1 MQKKDKIK
9 DIYSLSPLQ
18 KGMLFHSMKDPQS
31 DAYFEQVT
39 LLLEGVVNPTYLA
52 ESIQGLVQ
60 KYDMFRSVFRYKK
73 VDPVQVVLS
82 ERKIDL
88 QIEDLTQIN
97 EEEQRKF
104 IEEYRKKDRERGF
117 DLSRDILL
125 RFTLFQTAANRYELL
140 WSHHHILM
148 DGWCTGIVFQDL
160 FQMYQRRLSGQALL
174 PEVAPQYSEYIRW
187 LKKQDDQQALAFWKE
202 YLQGFE
208 NLTGIPRLRS
218 GNHTYK
224 QEEFIFSLGE
234 EATQKLTQTA
244 QKYQVTLN
252 TVVQTIWGA
261 LLQKYNNTNDAA
273 YGVVV
278 SGRPAEVPNVEQMVG
293 LFSNT
298 IPIRIKKEAG
308 KTFGEVLKNVQ
319 QTALEAEKYGYL
331 SLADIQASAAYT
343 HQLLDHILAFENF
356 PMDQETFNQE
366 NVLGFAVKDA
376 HTFEQTHYDLTVL
389 VIPGKEL
396 IFKFMYNESVYS
408 KEYLNLLELNMKKLV
423 SLVIEQQDIFDP
435 ATEFVSD
442 LEKDKLLTIFNRTDA
457 KYPREKTIHELFQ
470 EQVDKNPDQVALV
483 FGEAQ
488 LTYRELNEK
497 ANQMARGLRK
507 QGVLPNQV
515 IGLLT
520 DRSLEMI
527 IAILAIFKAGGAYM
541 PIDPSYPSER
551 IQYML
556 ADSRTHLLLVQ
567 KAEMIPA
574 KYQGEVLLLTEDS
587 WMEENTDNLDL
598 VNQAQDLAYVMYTSG
613 STGKPKG
620 NLTTHQN
627 IVKTIMNNGYMEIT
641 PNDRLLQLSNYAFDG
656 STFDIYSAL
665 LNGASLILVPTH
677 VLMNPTNLA
686 SVIQD
691 QHITV
696 SFMTT
701 SLFNTLVELDVT
713 SLKHMRKVVFGG
725 EKASIKHVEKALDYL
740 GAGRLVNG
748 YGPTETTVFATTYTV
763 DHTIKE
769 TGIMPIGRP
778 LNNTKVFILG
788 ADNHLQPIGALGEL
802 CVSGEGLARGYLN
815 LPELTA
821 DRFVENPFMRGE
833 RMYRT
838 GDLARWLP
846 DGSIEYVG
854 RIDEQVKIRGHRI
867 ELGEIE
873 ARLLEHPAIS
883 ETVLLAKQDEQ
894 GHSFLCAYLVT
905 NGAWSVAELR
915 KHIKETLPD
924 SMVPSYFIEIDKMPL
939 TSNGKADK
947 RALPEP
953 DVQQV
958 SSYIAPETETEEKLV
973 QLFQEILSVEQVGT
987 QDNFFELGGHSL
999 KAMMLVSR
1007 MHKELDIE
1015 VPLKDVF
1022 ARPSVKEL
1030 AAFLTNTEVS
1040 DYIAIE
1046 PAAKQEFYPVSS
1058 AQRRMYVVEQIGSS
1072 NTTSYNMPFL
1082 LEIGGALDVVGLQK
1096 ALKKLVIRHES
1107 LRTSFHMV
1115 DEVLMQKIHPDVEWD
1130 LMVMEAKD
1138 EDLPQIIDGFI
1149 QPFDLSYASLF
1160 RAGLVRMEADRH
1172 LLMLDMHHII
1182 SDGVSTN
1189 VLFQDLMQIYQG
1201 KELPSLRIQYK
1212 DYAVWQQAEAQVN
1225 RLREQE
1231 QYWLN
1236 QFSGELPVLEMPTD
1250 YTRPSIQQSE
1260 GDIWSF
1266 EISAEIINK
1275 VKKLSSSQGTTL
1287 YMTLL
1292 AAYQVL
1298 LSKYTGQEDV
1308 IVGSPIAGRPHAD
1321 VEKIVGMFVNTL
1333 AFRGQPKSTQTF
1345 SAYLSEVK
1353 EQVLHAYD
1361 NAEYPF
1367 EELLEKLDLER
1378 DLSRH
1383 PLFDT
1388 MFALQ
1393 NMEMAEINIMDL
1405 SFQPRDLTWKNAKF
1419 DLTWM
1424 MAEAENLYVTIEYS
1438 TSLFKP
1444 ETIERLGKR
1453 FTHLLKQIGD
1463 APERLIADLEVAT
1476 EDEKHQILSVFNLT
1490 QSDYPVNKTVHQL
1503 FEEQVQNM
1511 PEQKA
1516 IVFGEEQVTYKE
1528 LNAKANHLATLL
1540 KQKGITNEQLVAVM
1554 IEPSIEFFVG
1564 ILAVLK
1570 AGGAYLPIDP
1580 TYPAER
1586 IAYILE
1592 DSQSKVLLVRGHEQV
1607 QTQFAGEIL
1616 EIDSKQLSTEEL
1628 KDVPMNNK
1636 VTDLAYVIY
1645 TSGSTGQPK
1654 GVMVEHRSLMNLSA
1668 WHVQYFGITKDDRST
1683 KYAGVGFDASVWEV
1697 FPYLIAGATIYV
1709 IDQETRYDV
1718 EKLNQ
1723 YVTDQ
1728 GITISFLPTQFA
1740 EQFMLTDHTDHTT
1753 LRWLLIGGDKAQQAV
1768 QQKKYQIV
1776 NNYGPTENT
1785 VVTTSY
1791 IVSPEDKKIPIGRP
1805 IANNQVFILNKENQL
1820 QPVGIPGEL
1829 CVSGDSLARG
1839 YLHRP
1844 ELTSERFVANP
1855 FVPGER
1861 MYKTGDIARWLPDG
1875 NIEYLGRL
1883 DDQIKIRGYRVELG
1897 EIESAILEH
1906 EAIQETVVLARQDD
1920 QNQTYLCAY
1929 VVPKKSFDVAE
1940 LRQYLGRKL
1949 PHFMIPAF
1957 FTEMTE
1963 FPITSNG
1970 KVDKKALPLPDLSKQ
1985 SEIDY
1990 VAPTTTL
1997 EETLAELWTEVL
2009 GVSQVGIH
2017 DNFFKLGGDSIKAI
2031 QIAARLNTKQLKLE
2045 VKDLFQAQTIAQV
2058 IPYIKTKDSKAEQ
2071 GIVQGKVELTPIQEW
2086 FFQQSFDI
2094 PHHWNQSMM
2103 FYRKEGWDQHV
2114 VQRVFQKIA
2123 EHHDALR
2130 MAYQQENGKTIQ
2142 INRGV
2147 EGKLFELS
2155 IFDFRQQ
2162 ANVPELI
2169 EQAANRL
2176 QSAMNLQDGPLV
2188 QLGLFQTSEGDH
2200 LLIAIHHLVVDA
2212 VSWRIITEDFMN
2224 GYQQDLQGEPI
2235 AFTSK
2240 TDSYQKWAKSLLE
2253 YATSE
2258 EIQSELKYWQSM
2270 IAKELPALPRDSKV
2284 GASYL
2289 LKDVQEVAIQ
2299 LTKEQTN
2306 KLLTDAHNA
2315 YNTQINDLLLTALAL
2330 TIQEW
2335 AQTNSIAITLEGH
2348 GREDIGVDIDINRT
2362 VGWFTSMYPVV
2373 FDLQKQGIANAVK
2386 QVKEELRQIP
2396 NKGIGYGV
2404 VRYLSNQGST
2414 ELDLSS
2420 HAINPE
2426 ISFNY
2431 LGQMDQSGQEEEY
2444 QLSPLSSGQQISQ
2457 MNQGLFPINVSGIVV
2472 GNQLSIQISYDSQA
2486 YHDSTMEKLIQRYQ
2500 YHLLEIINH
2509 CVQQTETELTPSD
2522 FSTKELSMEDLESV
2536 FELLDE

>member
-18 KGMLFHSMKDPQS
+18 KGMLFHSIKDPQS

-39 LLLEGVVNPTYLA
+39 LLLEGGVNPTYLA

-218 GNHTYK
+218 GNHPFK

-261 LLQKYNNTNDAA
+261 LLQKYNNTNDAT

-278 SGRPAEVPNVEQMVG
+278 SGRPAEVPHVEQMVG

-308 KTFGEVLKNVQ
+308 KTFGEVLENVQ

-331 SLADIQASAAYT
+331 SLADIQANAAYT

-423 SLVIEQQDIFDP
+423 SLVIAQQDIFDP

-488 LTYRELNEK
+488 LTYGELNEK
-497 ANQMARGLRK
+497 ANQLARGLRK
-507 QGVLPNQV
+507 QGILPDQV

-574 KYQGEVLLLTEDS
+574 NYQGEVLLLTEDS
-587 WMEENTDNLDL
+587 WMDENTDNLDL

-627 IVKTIMNNGYMEIT
+627 IVKTIINNGYIEIT

-665 LNGASLILVPTH
+665 LNGASLVLVPTH
-677 VLMNPTNLA
+677 VLMNPTDLA

-740 GAGRLVNG
+740 GDGRLVNG

-788 ADNHLQPIGALGEL
+788 ADNQLQPIGALGEL
-802 CVSGEGLARGYLN
+802 CVSGEGIARGYLN

-821 DRFVENPFMRGE
+821 DRFVENPFVQGE

-924 SMVPSYFIEIDKMPL
+924 SMVPSYFIEIEKMPL
-939 TSNGKADK
+939 TSNGKVDK

-953 DVQQV
+953 DRVITNEYV
-958 SSYIAPETETEEKLV
+958 AAVNETEEKLV
-973 QLFQEILSVEQVGT
+973 QFFQEILAVERVGT
-987 QDNFFELGGHSL
+987 QDTFFELGGHSL

-1007 MHKELDIE
+1007 IHKELEIE
-1015 VPLKDVF
+1015 VPLKEVF
-1022 ARPSVKEL
+1022 ARQTVKEL
-1030 AAFLTNTEVS
+1030 AAYIRQAEQS
-1040 DYIAIE
+1040 DYSEIQ
-1046 PAAKQEFYPVSS
+1046 PAMEQEYYPVSN
-1058 AQRRMYVVEQIGSS
+1058 AQRRMYVVQQMRDVE
-1072 NTTSYNMPFL
+1072 TTGYNMPFYF
-1082 LEIGGALDVVGLQK
+1082 EMEGALEVEKLSL
-1096 ALKKLVIRHES
+1096 ALKQLIERHES

-1115 DEVLMQKIHPDVEWD
+1115 EDELMQKVHAEVAWEMEMIHAVEEEVQQLTD
-1130 LMVMEAKD
+1130 SFMR
-1138 EDLPQIIDGFI
+1138 
-1149 QPFDLSYASLF
+1149 PFDLAKAPLF
-1160 RAGLVRMEADRH
+1160 RAGLIQINPKRH

-1182 SDGVSTN
+1182 SDGVSMN
-1189 VLFQDLMQIYQG
+1189 VLFQDITQLYQG
-1201 KELPSLRIQYK
+1201 IELSPLKIQYK
-1212 DYAVWQQAEAQVN
+1212 DFAVWQQGMAQVV
-1225 RLREQE
+1225 RFQEQE
-1231 QYWLN
+1231 RYWLN
-1236 QFSGELPVLEMPTD
+1236 QFSGDLPILEMVTD
-1250 YTRPSIQQSE
+1250 YPRPAIQQFD
-1260 GDIWSF
+1260 GDSWSF
-1266 EISAEIINK
+1266 EIDAKVLESIKQLSAK
-1275 VKKLSSSQGTTL
+1275 QGTTL

-1292 AAYQVL
+1292 AIYQIL
-1298 LSKYTGQEDV
+1298 LAKYTRQDDI
-1308 IVGSPIAGRPHAD
+1308 IVGTPIAGRPHAD
-1321 VEKIVGMFVNTL
+1321 TESIVGMFVNTL
-1333 AFRGQPKSTQTF
+1333 ALRGQPKEEQSF
-1345 SAYLSEVK
+1345 ISYLSEVK
-1353 EQVLHAYD
+1353 ENVLQAYA
-1361 NAEYPF
+1361 NADYPF
-1367 EELLEKLDLER
+1367 EELVEKLHLQR
-1378 DLSRH
+1378 DMSRH

-1388 MFALQ
+1388 MFVLQ
-1393 NMEMAEINIMDL
+1393 NMDMSDINISGL
-1405 SFQPRDLTWKNAKF
+1405 KLHSRDLNWKNAKF
-1419 DLTWM
+1419 DMTWM
-1424 MAEAENLYVTIEYS
+1424 IAEQTNLYISVEYS
-1438 TSLFKP
+1438 TNLFKR
-1444 ETIERLGKR
+1444 ETIQRL
-1453 FTHLLKQIGD
+1453 
-1463 APERLIADLEVAT
+1463 
-1476 EDEKHQILSVFNLT
+1476 EKHFTYLV
-1490 QSDYPVNKTVHQL
+1490 
-1503 FEEQVQNM
+1503 EQV
-1511 PEQKA
+1511 
-1516 IVFGEEQVTYKE
+1516 
-1528 LNAKANHLATLL
+1528 AKH
-1540 KQKGITNEQLVAVM
+1540 
-1554 IEPSIEFFVG
+1554 
-1564 ILAVLK
+1564 
-1570 AGGAYLPIDP
+1570 
-1580 TYPAER
+1580 
-1586 IAYILE
+1586 
-1592 DSQSKVLLVRGHEQV
+1592 
-1607 QTQFAGEIL
+1607 
-1616 EIDSKQLSTEEL
+1616 
-1628 KDVPMNNK
+1628 
-1636 VTDLAYVIY
+1636 
-1645 TSGSTGQPK
+1645 
-1654 GVMVEHRSLMNLSA
+1654 
-1668 WHVQYFGITKDDRST
+1668 
-1683 KYAGVGFDASVWEV
+1683 
-1697 FPYLIAGATIYV
+1697 
-1709 IDQETRYDV
+1709 
-1718 EKLNQ
+1718 
-1723 YVTDQ
+1723 
-1728 GITISFLPTQFA
+1728 
-1740 EQFMLTDHTDHTT
+1740 
-1753 LRWLLIGGDKAQQAV
+1753 
-1768 QQKKYQIV
+1768 
-1776 NNYGPTENT
+1776 
-1785 VVTTSY
+1785 
-1791 IVSPEDKKIPIGRP
+1791 
-1805 IANNQVFILNKENQL
+1805 
-1820 QPVGIPGEL
+1820 
-1829 CVSGDSLARG
+1829 
-1839 YLHRP
+1839 
-1844 ELTSERFVANP
+1844 
-1855 FVPGER
+1855 
-1861 MYKTGDIARWLPDG
+1861 PD
-1875 NIEYLGRL
+1875 
-1883 DDQIKIRGYRVELG
+1883 
-1897 EIESAILEH
+1897 
-1906 EAIQETVVLARQDD
+1906 
-1920 QNQTYLCAY
+1920 
-1929 VVPKKSFDVAE
+1929 F
-1940 LRQYLGRKL
+1940 
-1949 PHFMIPAF
+1949 
-1957 FTEMTE
+1957 
-1963 FPITSNG
+1963 
-1970 KVDKKALPLPDLSKQ
+1970 
-1985 SEIDY
+1985 
-1990 VAPTTTL
+1990 
-1997 EETLAELWTEVL
+1997 
-2009 GVSQVGIH
+2009 
-2017 DNFFKLGGDSIKAI
+2017 
-2031 QIAARLNTKQLKLE
+2031 
-2045 VKDLFQAQTIAQV
+2045 
-2058 IPYIKTKDSKAEQ
+2058 
-2071 GIVQGKVELTPIQEW
+2071 
-2086 FFQQSFDI
+2086 
-2094 PHHWNQSMM
+2094 
-2103 FYRKEGWDQHV
+2103 
-2114 VQRVFQKIA
+2114 
-2123 EHHDALR
+2123 
-2130 MAYQQENGKTIQ
+2130 
-2142 INRGV
+2142 
-2147 EGKLFELS
+2147 
-2155 IFDFRQQ
+2155 
-2162 ANVPELI
+2162 
-2169 EQAANRL
+2169 
-2176 QSAMNLQDGPLV
+2176 
-2188 QLGLFQTSEGDH
+2188 
-2200 LLIAIHHLVVDA
+2200 
-2212 VSWRIITEDFMN
+2212 
-2224 GYQQDLQGEPI
+2224 
-2235 AFTSK
+2235 
-2240 TDSYQKWAKSLLE
+2240 
-2253 YATSE
+2253 
-2258 EIQSELKYWQSM
+2258 
-2270 IAKELPALPRDSKV
+2270 
-2284 GASYL
+2284 L
-2289 LKDVQEVAIQ
+2289 LKDFE
-2299 LTKEQTN
+2299 LTTDEEKQQI
-2306 KLLTDAHNA
+2306 LTVF
-2315 YNTQINDLLLTALAL
+2315 NDTA
-2330 TIQEW
+2330 T
-2335 AQTNSIAITLEGH
+2335 
-2348 GREDIGVDIDINRT
+2348 D
-2362 VGWFTSMYPVV
+2362 
-2373 FDLQKQGIANAVK
+2373 DLQ
-2386 QVKEELRQIP
+2386 
-2396 NKGIGYGV
+2396 
-2404 VRYLSNQGST
+2404 
-2414 ELDLSS
+2414 D
-2420 HAINPE
+2420 
-2426 ISFNY
+2426 
-2431 LGQMDQSGQEEEY
+2431 
-2444 QLSPLSSGQQISQ
+2444 
-2457 MNQGLFPINVSGIVV
+2457 
-2472 GNQLSIQISYDSQA
+2472 
-2486 YHDSTMEKLIQRYQ
+2486 
-2500 YHLLEIINH
+2500 
-2509 CVQQTETELTPSD
+2509 
-2522 FSTKELSMEDLESV
+2522 
-2536 FELLDE
+2536 

>member
-1 MQKKDKIK
+1 MQKKDKVK

-18 KGMLFHSMKDPQS
+18 KGMLFHSIKDPQS

-39 LLLEGVVNPTYLA
+39 LLLEGDVNPTYLA

-60 KYDMFRSVFRYKK
+60 KYEMFRSVFRYKK

-88 QIEDLTQIN
+88 HVEDLTQIN
-97 EEEQRKF
+97 EEEQHRY

-125 RFTLFQTAANRYELL
+125 RFTLFQTATNRYELL

-160 FQMYQRRLSGQALL
+160 FQMYQRRLEGQVLL

-187 LKKQDDQQALAFWKE
+187 LKKQDDQKALTFWKG
-202 YLQGFE
+202 YLEGFE
-208 NLTGIPRLRS
+208 NLTGIPRLKT
-218 GNHTYK
+218 GNHPYK
-224 QEEFIFSLGE
+224 QEEYTFSLGE
-234 EATQKLTQTA
+234 EVTQKLTQTA

-252 TVVQTIWGA
+252 TVVQTIWGV

-298 IPIRIKKEAG
+298 IPIRIRKEEG
-308 KTFGEVLKNVQ
+308 KTFAEVLKSVQ
-319 QTALEAEKYGYL
+319 QTSLEAEKYGYL
-331 SLADIQASAAYT
+331 SLADIQASVVHT

-366 NVLGFAVKDA
+366 QVLGFAVKDA

-408 KEYLNLLELNMKKLV
+408 ETYLKHLEMNINKMV
-423 SLVIEQQDIFDP
+423 TQVIEQQDIFDGQ
-435 ATEFVSD
+435 TD
-442 LEKDKLLTIFNRTDA
+442 LLSEVEKEKLLTIFNRTEA

-470 EQVDKNPDQVALV
+470 EQAEKNPEQVALV
-483 FGEAQ
+483 WGEDR
-488 LTYRELNEK
+488 LTYGELNEK

-507 QGVLPNQV
+507 QGVLPDQV
-515 IGLLT
+515 VGLLT

-527 IAILAIFKAGGAYM
+527 IGILAIFKAGGAYM
-541 PIDPSYPSER
+541 PIDPSYPKER
-551 IQYML
+551 VEYML
-556 ADSRTHLLLVQ
+556 SDSRIHLLLVQ
-567 KAEMIPA
+567 KLEMIPA
-574 KYQGEVLLLTEDS
+574 DYQKEALLLTEES
-587 WMEENTDNLDL
+587 WLAEETGDL
-598 VNQAQDLAYVMYTSG
+598 ELANQSQDLAYVMYTSG

-627 IVKTIMNNGYMEIT
+627 IIKTIINNGYIEIT
-641 PNDRLLQLSNYAFDG
+641 PKDRLLQLSNYAFDG

-665 LNGASLILVPTH
+665 LNGATLVLVPTQT
-677 VLMNPTNLA
+677 LMNPTDLA
-686 SVIQD
+686 SVIRD
-691 QHITV
+691 QYITV
-696 SFMTT
+696 SFMTA

-713 SLKHMRKVVFGG
+713 SLKHMRKILFGG
-725 EKASIKHVEKALDYL
+725 EKASIKHVEKALHYL
-740 GAGRLVNG
+740 GDGRLVNG

-763 DHTIKE
+763 DHTIME
-769 TGIMPIGRP
+769 TGIVPIGRP
-778 LNNTKVFILG
+778 LNNTTIYIL
-788 ADNHLQPIGALGEL
+788 DRDDQLQPIGALGEL

-815 LPELTA
+815 RPDLTA
-821 DRFVENPFMRGE
+821 ERFVENPFVQGE

-846 DGSIEYVG
+846 DGNIEYVG
-854 RIDEQVKIRGHRI
+854 RMDEQVKIRGHRI

-873 ARLLEHPAIS
+873 ARLLDHAAIS

-894 GHSFLCAYLVT
+894 GHSYLCSYVVT
-905 NGAWSVAELR
+905 NGVWTVAELR
-915 KHIKETLPD
+915 KHIKEALPD
-924 SMVPSYFIEIDKMPL
+924 SMVPSYFIELKKLPL
-939 TSNGKADK
+939 TSNGKVDK

-953 DVQQV
+953 EGQHV
-958 SSYIAPETETEEKLV
+958 SSYAAPETETEEKLA
-973 QLFQEILSVEQVGT
+973 QLFQEILGIDQVGT
-987 QDNFFELGGHSL
+987 QDIFFEMGGHSL

-1015 VPLKDVF
+1015 VPLKEVF
-1022 ARPSVKEL
+1022 ARPTVKEL
-1030 AAFLTNTEVS
+1030 AAFITNTEGS
-1040 DYIAIE
+1040 DYIAINPVE
-1046 PAAKQEFYPVSS
+1046 KQDYYPVSS

-1082 LEIGGALDVVGLQK
+1082 LEIEGALDIVRLRQS
-1096 ALKKLVIRHES
+1096 LKKLIIRHES

-1115 DEVLMQKIHPDVEWD
+1115 EEILMQRVHFDVEWD
-1130 LMVMEAKD
+1130 LMVTQATD
-1138 EDLPQIIDGFI
+1138 ENLQQMIDAFI
-1149 QPFDLSYASLF
+1149 QPFDLSESTLF
-1160 RAGLVRMEADRH
+1160 RAGLIQIESNRH

-1182 SDGVSTN
+1182 SDGVSIN
-1189 VLFQDLMQIYQG
+1189 VLFQDMMQIYQG
-1201 KELPSLRIQYK
+1201 KELSTLRIQYK
-1212 DYAVWQQAEAQVN
+1212 DYAVWQQGAAQVT
-1225 RLREQE
+1225 RLHEQE

-1250 YTRPSIQQSE
+1250 YTRPSIQQTD

-1266 EISAEIINK
+1266 EISTEIVNK
-1275 VKKLSSSQGTTL
+1275 IKKVSTTKGTTL

-1298 LSKYTGQEDV
+1298 LSKYTGQDDI
-1308 IVGSPIAGRPHAD
+1308 IVGSPIAGRSHAD
-1321 VEKIVGMFVNTL
+1321 VEQIVGMFVNTL
-1333 AFRGQPKSTQTF
+1333 AFRGQPNSSQSF
-1345 SAYLSEVK
+1345 IDYLSQVK
-1353 EQVLHAYD
+1353 EQVLQAYD

-1367 EELLEKLDLER
+1367 EELLDKLDLER

-1393 NMEMAEINIMDL
+1393 NMDIPEFNMMDL
-1405 SFQPRDLTWKNAKF
+1405 SFQTRDLKWKHAKF

-1424 MAEAENLYVTIEYS
+1424 MAEADNLYVTIEYS

-1453 FTHLLKQIGD
+1453 FIHLLEQIGN
-1463 APERLIADLEVAT
+1463 APDRLIAELEVAT
-1476 EDEKHQILSVFNLT
+1476 DDEKQQILSVFNLT
-1490 QSDYPVNKTVHQL
+1490 ESDYPKSETVQQF
-1503 FEEQVQNM
+1503 FEENVKNM
-1511 PEQKA
+1511 PDQVA
-1516 IVFGEEQVTYKE
+1516 IVFGEEQLTYRE
-1528 LNAKANHLATLL
+1528 LNSKANHLAYLL
-1540 KQKGITNEQLVAVM
+1540 KQKGITNEQIVAVM
-1554 IEPSIEFFVG
+1554 CDPSIEFFVG

-1580 TYPAER
+1580 TYPTER
-1586 IAYILE
+1586 INYILD
-1592 DSQSKVLLVRGHEQV
+1592 DSQARVLLVRGNEKVHA
-1607 QTQFAGEIL
+1607 QFAGAIIP
-1616 EIDSKQLSTEEL
+1616 IDSKELSTEEVSN
-1628 KDVPMNNK
+1628 VPLINK

-1668 WHVQYFGITKDDRST
+1668 WHVQYFGITKADRST

-1740 EQFMLTDHTDHTT
+1740 EQFMQTDNPA
-1753 LRWLLIGGDKAQQAV
+1753 LRWLLIGGDKAQQTV
-1768 QQKKYQIV
+1768 NQKYQIV

-1791 IVSPEDKKIPIGRP
+1791 IVNPEDKKIPIGRP
-1805 IANNQVFILNKENQL
+1805 IANNQVYILNKENQL
-1820 QPVGIPGEL
+1820 QPIGIPGEL
-1829 CVSGDSLARG
+1829 CISGDSLARG

-1906 EAIQETVVLARQDD
+1906 ESIQEAVVLARQDD
-1920 QNQTYLCAY
+1920 HNQTYLCAY
-1929 VVPKKSFDVAE
+1929 FVRKESCGIAQ
-1940 LRQYLGRKL
+1940 LRQYVSKKL

-1957 FTEMTE
+1957 FTEMPE
-1963 FPITSNG
+1963 FPITPNG

-1997 EETLAELWTEVL
+1997 EETLAELWKEVL
-2009 GVSQVGIH
+2009 GIQQVGIH

-2031 QIAARLNTKQLKLE
+2031 QIAARLNTNQLKLE

-2071 GIVQGKVELTPIQEW
+2071 GIVHGKVELTPIQEW
-2086 FFQQSFDI
+2086 FFQQSFHV

-2114 VQRVFQKIA
+2114 VKRVFQKIV

-2130 MAYQQENGKTIQ
+2130 MAYQQDNGKTIQ
-2142 INRGV
+2142 TNRGM

-2155 IFDFRQQ
+2155 VFDFRQQ
-2162 ANVPELI
+2162 ADVPELI
-2169 EQAANRL
+2169 EQAANHL
-2176 QSAMNLQDGPLV
+2176 QCAMNIQDGPLV

-2224 GYQQDLQGEPI
+2224 GYQQDLQWETI
-2235 AFTSK
+2235 AFTNK
-2240 TDSYQKWAKSLLE
+2240 TDSYQKWAKSLLK
-2253 YATSE
+2253 YADSE
-2258 EIQSELKYWQSM
+2258 EILSELKYWKS
-2270 IAKELPALPRDSKV
+2270 IISKEIPALPRDPK
-2284 GASYL
+2284 GAAPYL
-2289 LKDVQEVAIQ
+2289 FKDLQEIAIQ

-2306 KLLTDAHNA
+2306 QLLTNAHHA

-2330 TIQEW
+2330 TVREW
-2335 AQTNSIAITLEGH
+2335 AQTNLIAITLEGH

-2373 FDLQKQGIANAVK
+2373 FDLQKQEISNAVK

-2396 NKGIGYGV
+2396 NKGIGYGI
-2404 VRYLSNQGST
+2404 VRYLASQGKS

-2420 HAINPE
+2420 HVINPE

-2431 LGQMDQSGQEEEY
+2431 FGQMDQSGQVEEN
-2444 QLSPLSSGQQISQ
+2444 QLSQLSSGQQISQ

-2472 GNQLSIQISYDSQA
+2472 EGQLSIQISYDSQA

-2509 CVQQTETELTPSD
+2509 CVQQKETEMTPSD

-2536 FELLDE
+2536 FELLGE

>member
-1 MQKKDKIK
+1 MVQKKDKVK

-18 KGMLFHSMKDPQS
+18 KGMLFHSIKDPQS

-60 KYDMFRSVFRYKK
+60 KYEMFRSVFRYKK

-88 QIEDLTQIN
+88 HVEDLTQIN
-97 EEEQRKF
+97 EEEQRRY
-104 IEEYRKKDRERGF
+104 IEGYRKKDRERGF
-117 DLSRDILL
+117 DLSRDVLL
-125 RFTLFQTAANRYELL
+125 RFTLFQTATNRYELL

-160 FQMYQRRLSGQALL
+160 FQMYQRRLEGQALL

-187 LKKQDDQQALAFWKE
+187 LKKQDDQKALTFWKE
-202 YLQGFE
+202 YLEGFE
-208 NLTGIPRLRS
+208 NLTGIPRLRT
-218 GNHTYK
+218 GNHPYK
-224 QEEFIFSLGE
+224 QEEYTFSLGE
-234 EATQKLTQTA
+234 EVTQKLTQTA

-252 TVVQTIWGA
+252 TVVQTIWGV

-298 IPIRIKKEAG
+298 IPIRIRKEEG
-308 KTFGEVLKNVQ
+308 KTFAEVLKSVQ
-319 QTALEAEKYGYL
+319 QTSLEAEKYGYL
-331 SLADIQASAAYT
+331 SLADIQASVVHT

-366 NVLGFAVKDA
+366 KVLGFAVKDA

-408 KEYLNLLELNMKKLV
+408 ATYLKHLEMNINKMV
-423 SLVIEQQDIFDP
+423 SQVIEQQDIFDGQ
-435 ATEFVSD
+435 TDLLSE
-442 LEKDKLLTIFNRTDA
+442 LEKEKLLTIFNRTEA
-457 KYPREKTIHELFQ
+457 EYPREKTIHELFQ
-470 EQVDKNPDQVALV
+470 EQAEKNPEQVALV
-483 FGEAQ
+483 WGEDQ
-488 LTYRELNEK
+488 LTYGELNEK

-507 QGVLPNQV
+507 QGVLPDQV
-515 IGLLT
+515 VGLLT

-527 IAILAIFKAGGAYM
+527 IGILAIFKAGGAYM
-541 PIDPSYPSER
+541 PIDPSYPKER
-551 IQYML
+551 VEYML
-556 ADSRTHLLLVQ
+556 SDSRIHLLLVQ
-567 KAEMIPA
+567 KLEMIPA
-574 KYQGEVLLLTEDS
+574 DYQGEALLLTEES
-587 WMEENTDNLDL
+587 WLAEETSDL
-598 VNQAQDLAYVMYTSG
+598 ELTNQSQDLAYVMYTSG

-627 IVKTIMNNGYMEIT
+627 IIKTIINNGYIEIT
-641 PNDRLLQLSNYAFDG
+641 PKDRLLQLSNYAFDG

-665 LNGASLILVPTH
+665 LNGATLVLVPTQT
-677 VLMNPTNLA
+677 LMNPADLA
-686 SVIQD
+686 SVIRD
-691 QHITV
+691 QYITI
-696 SFMTT
+696 SFMTA

-713 SLKHMRKVVFGG
+713 SLKHMRKILFGG

-740 GAGRLVNG
+740 GDGRLVNG

-763 DHTIKE
+763 DHTIME
-769 TGIMPIGRP
+769 TGIVPIGRP
-778 LNNTKVFILG
+778 LNNTTIYIL
-788 ADNHLQPIGALGEL
+788 DRDDQLQPIGALGEL

-815 LPELTA
+815 RPDLTA
-821 DRFVENPFMRGE
+821 ERFVENPFVQGE

-846 DGSIEYVG
+846 DGNIEYVG

-873 ARLLEHPAIS
+873 ARLLDHAAVS

-894 GHSFLCAYLVT
+894 GHSYLCAYVVT
-905 NGAWSVAELR
+905 NGVWTVAELR

-924 SMVPSYFIEIDKMPL
+924 SMVPSYFIELQKLPL
-939 TSNGKADK
+939 TSNGKVDK

-953 DVQQV
+953 EGQYV
-958 SSYIAPETETEEKLV
+958 SSYVAPETETEEKLA
-973 QLFQEILSVEQVGT
+973 QLFQEILGIDQVGT
-987 QDNFFELGGHSL
+987 QDIFFEMGGHSL

-1007 MHKELDIE
+1007 VHKELDIE
-1015 VPLKDVF
+1015 VPLKEVF
-1022 ARPSVKEL
+1022 ARPTVKEL
-1030 AAFLTNTEVS
+1030 AAFITNTEGS
-1040 DYIAIE
+1040 DYIAINPVE
-1046 PAAKQEFYPVSS
+1046 KQDYYPVSS

-1082 LEIGGALDVVGLQK
+1082 LEIEGALDIVRLRQS
-1096 ALKKLVIRHES
+1096 LKKLVIRHES

-1115 DEVLMQKIHPDVEWD
+1115 EEILMQRVHSDVEWD
-1130 LMVMEAKD
+1130 LMVMQATD
-1138 EDLPQIIDGFI
+1138 EDLQHMIDAFI
-1149 QPFDLSYASLF
+1149 QPFDLSESTLF
-1160 RAGLVRMEADRH
+1160 RAGLIQIESNRH

-1182 SDGVSTN
+1182 SDGVSIN
-1189 VLFQDLMQIYQG
+1189 VLFQDMMQIYQG
-1201 KELPSLRIQYK
+1201 NELPPLRIQYK
-1212 DYAVWQQAEAQVN
+1212 DYAVWQQGAAQIT

-1250 YTRPSIQQSE
+1250 YTRPSIQQSD

-1266 EISAEIINK
+1266 EISAEIVNK
-1275 VKKLSSSQGTTL
+1275 IKKVSTTKGTTL

-1298 LSKYTGQEDV
+1298 LSKYTGQDDI

-1321 VEKIVGMFVNTL
+1321 IEQIVGMFVNTL
-1333 AFRGQPKSTQTF
+1333 AFRGQPKSNQSF
-1345 SAYLSEVK
+1345 MDYLSQVK
-1353 EQVLHAYD
+1353 EQVLQAYD

-1367 EELLEKLDLER
+1367 EELLDKLDLER

-1393 NMEMAEINIMDL
+1393 NMDMPEFNMMDL
-1405 SFQPRDLTWKNAKF
+1405 SFQTRDLKWKHAKF

-1424 MAEAENLYVTIEYS
+1424 MAEADNLYVTIEYS

-1444 ETIERLGKR
+1444 ETIERLGNR
-1453 FTHLLKQIGD
+1453 FIHLLEQIGN
-1463 APERLIADLEVAT
+1463 APDRLIADLEVAT
-1476 EDEKHQILSVFNLT
+1476 EEEKQQILTVFNST
-1490 QSDYPVNKTVHQL
+1490 ASDYPKSETVQQF
-1503 FEEQVQNM
+1503 FEENVKNM
-1511 PEQKA
+1511 PDQVA
-1516 IVFGEEQVTYKE
+1516 LVFGEEQLTYRE
-1528 LNAKANHLATLL
+1528 LNSKANHLAYLL
-1540 KQKGITNEQLVAVM
+1540 KKKGITNEQIVAVM
-1554 IEPSIEFFVG
+1554 IDPSIEFFVG

-1580 TYPAER
+1580 TYPTER
-1586 IAYILE
+1586 INYILD
-1592 DSQSKVLLVRGHEQV
+1592 DSQAKVLLVRGNEKVHA
-1607 QTQFAGEIL
+1607 QFAGEIIP
-1616 EIDSKQLSTEEL
+1616 IDSKGSFIEEVSN
-1628 KDVPMNNK
+1628 VPLINK

-1654 GVMVEHRSLMNLSA
+1654 GVMVEHRSLMNLSS
-1668 WHVQYFGITKDDRST
+1668 WHVKHFGITKTDRST
-1683 KYAGVGFDASVWEV
+1683 KYAGVGFDASVWEI
-1697 FPYLIAGATIYV
+1697 FPYLIAGATIYI

-1718 EKLNQ
+1718 EKLSQ
-1723 YVTDQ
+1723 YVTEQ
-1728 GITISFLPTQFA
+1728 AITISFLPTQFA
-1740 EQFMLTDHTDHTT
+1740 EQFMQTDNSA
-1753 LRWLLIGGDKAQQAV
+1753 LRWLLIGGDKAQQTV
-1768 QQKKYQIV
+1768 NQKYRIV

-1791 IVSPEDKKIPIGRP
+1791 MVNSEDKKIPIGRP
-1805 IANNQVFILNKENQL
+1805 IANNQVYILNKEDQL
-1820 QPVGIPGEL
+1820 QPIGIPGEL

-1855 FVPGER
+1855 FAPGEL

-1897 EIESAILEH
+1897 EIETAILEH
-1906 EAIQETVVLARQDD
+1906 ESIQETVVLARLDD

-1929 VVPKKSFDVAE
+1929 FVAKESCDVAQ
-1940 LRQYLGRKL
+1940 LRQYVSKKL

-1985 SEIDY
+1985 SETDY

-1997 EETLAELWTEVL
+1997 EETLAQLWTEVL
-2009 GVSQVGIH
+2009 GVHQVGIH

-2031 QIAARLNTKQLKLE
+2031 QIAARLNTNNVKLE
-2045 VKDLFQAQTIAQV
+2045 VKDLFQAQTISQV
-2058 IPYIKTKDSKAEQ
+2058 IPYIKTKDSQAEQ
-2071 GIVQGKVELTPIQEW
+2071 GIIQGKVELTPIQEW
-2086 FFQQSFDI
+2086 FFQQSFHF

-2103 FYRKEGWDQHV
+2103 FYRREGWDQHIV
-2114 VQRVFQKIA
+2114 ERVFHKIV

-2130 MAYQQENGKTIQ
+2130 MVYQQENGKMLQ
-2142 INRGV
+2142 INRGMDDN
-2147 EGKLFELS
+2147 LFELS
-2155 IFDFRQQ
+2155 VFDFTQQ
-2162 ANVPELI
+2162 VDVPNLI
-2169 EQAANRL
+2169 EQEANRL

-2200 LLIAIHHLVVDA
+2200 LLITIHHLVVDA
-2212 VSWRIITEDFMN
+2212 VSWRIITEDFMS
-2224 GYQQDLQGEPI
+2224 GYQQGLQGREI
-2235 AFTSK
+2235 VFTKK
-2240 TDSYQKWAKSLLE
+2240 TDSYQTWAKKLLE
-2253 YATSE
+2253 YTDSE
-2258 EIQSELKYWQSM
+2258 EIQSELTYWQEVLSKP
-2270 IAKELPALPRDSKV
+2270 IPVLPRDRE
-2284 GASYL
+2284 ANEPYL
-2289 LKDVQEVAIQ
+2289 HKDVQEVAFQ
-2299 LTKEQTN
+2299 LTKDQTDE
-2306 KLLTDAHNA
+2306 LLTDAHHA
-2315 YNTQINDLLLTALAL
+2315 YNTQINDLLLTGLAL

-2335 AQTNSIAITLEGH
+2335 AKTNHIPITLEGH
-2348 GREDIGVDIDINRT
+2348 GREGIGADIDINRT

-2373 FDLQKQGIANAVK
+2373 FQLQNHDISHAIK
-2386 QVKEELRQIP
+2386 QVKEELRQVP
-2396 NKGIGYGV
+2396 GKGIGYGIITYV
-2404 VRYLSNQGST
+2404 TSQEST
-2414 ELDLSS
+2414 NREVISDE
-2420 HAINPE
+2420 IKPE

-2431 LGQMDQSGQEEEY
+2431 LGQMDHARQGEEY
-2444 QLSPLSSGQQISQ
+2444 QLSPMSSGQLINQ
-2457 MNQGLFPINVSGIVV
+2457 MNQGLFRINVSGIVL
-2472 GNQLSIQISYDSQA
+2472 GGQLSIKISYDSQT
-2486 YHDSTMEKLIQRYQ
+2486 YDYSTMERLIERYQ
-2500 YHLLEIINH
+2500 KYLLEISNH
-2509 CVQQTETELTPSD
+2509 CLQQKGTEMTPSD
-2522 FSTKELSMEDLESV
+2522 FSTKELTMEDLESV
-2536 FELLDE
+2536 FELLGE